1 MRSRVLAI
9 VRGLKKLYPDVECE
23 LSHKSPFQLLAATI
37 LSAQCTDVRVN
48 MVTPELFRRYP
59 DPASMAAARPR
70 ELEECIRSTGFYKNK
85 AKSLIKMAAAVQE
98 NHGGEVPDNMEE
110 LVRLAG
116 VGRKTANVLL
126 GSWFGEP
133 AIAVDT
139 HVKRLSAR
147 LGFTEETDPVK
158 IERDLMKILPRKE
171 WTNTG
176 HRLIWHG
183 RRVCKARKPLC
194 NECDIAGLC
203 PSSEA

>member
-203 PSSEA
+203 PSREA